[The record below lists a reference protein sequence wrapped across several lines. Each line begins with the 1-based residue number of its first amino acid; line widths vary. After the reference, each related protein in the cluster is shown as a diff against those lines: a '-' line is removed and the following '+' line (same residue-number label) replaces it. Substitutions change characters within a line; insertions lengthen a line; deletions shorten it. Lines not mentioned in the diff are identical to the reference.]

1 MSGAVS
7 KTYIAIIEDDESLCR
22 SMARV
27 LRASNYEPVTY
38 LSAEA
43 YLGDQKHPAFDCLI
57 VDIQLDGMSGI
68 ELGDQLQKSGV
79 NTPVIYLT
87 AHADSD
93 ELERSLL
100 GSCAAFLRKNDSADK
115 VLSAIEQ
122 AIQSGKNH

>member
-1 MSGAVS
+1 MSGAMS
-7 KTYIAIIEDDESLCR
+7 KIYIAIIEDDEGLCR

-43 YLGDQKHPAFDCLI
+43 YLGDEKHPSFDCLI

-68 ELGDQLQKSGV
+68 ELGEQLQKSGV
-79 NTPVIYLT
+79 NTPVIFLT

-93 ELERSLL
+93 ELERKLL
-100 GSCAAFLRKNDSADK
+100 GSCAAFLRKSDPADK
-115 VLSAIEQ
+115 VLSV
-122 AIQSGKNH
+122 IQQVIHPE